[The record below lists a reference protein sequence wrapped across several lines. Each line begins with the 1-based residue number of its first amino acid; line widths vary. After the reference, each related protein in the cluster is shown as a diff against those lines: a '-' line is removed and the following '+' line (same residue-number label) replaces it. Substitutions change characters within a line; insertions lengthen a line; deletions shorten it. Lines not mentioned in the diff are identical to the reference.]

1 MVHYFSSDPTN
12 ISLYVGIDI
21 GYKSIVQLKFYAL
34 PMHQIYIVKYC
45 TFLKLVFQNKIEL
58 QGKSMAFK
66 MILSRFQKVTAYCKI
81 LSSSNLT
88 VQPHQNIGKRSN

>member
-21 GYKSIVQLKFYAL
+21 GYKSIVQLKFNA
-34 PMHQIYIVKYC
+34 QIYVVKYC

>member
-21 GYKSIVQLKFYAL
+21 GYKSIVQLKFYA
-34 PMHQIYIVKYC
+34 QIYVVKYC